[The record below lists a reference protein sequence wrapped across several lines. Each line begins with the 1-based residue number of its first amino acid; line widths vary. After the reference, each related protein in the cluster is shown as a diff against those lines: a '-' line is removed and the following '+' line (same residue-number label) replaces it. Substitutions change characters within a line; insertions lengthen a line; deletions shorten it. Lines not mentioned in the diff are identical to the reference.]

1 MPKVS
6 KSKISIT
13 PMLVN
18 LSWEL
23 NVKRGINEIIPA
35 INLKMKIQEDSGVN
49 LATFLS
55 PAWAMQWDWE
65 MFGGFLFFVL
75 SMAEEVFW

>member
-1 MPKVS
+1 MIKH
-6 KSKISIT
+6 IRID
-13 PMLVN
+13 
-18 LSWEL
+18 
-23 NVKRGINEIIPA
+23 VKWGNNKAMPA

-55 PAWAMQWDWE
+55 PASAMQWDWE
-65 MFGGFLFFVL
+65 MFGGFLFFAL

>member
-1 MPKVS
+1 MD
-6 KSKISIT
+6 
-13 PMLVN
+13 
-18 LSWEL
+18 
-23 NVKRGINEIIPA
+23 VKRRIYEIITA

-55 PAWAMQWDWE
+55 PAWVMQWDWE
-65 MFGGFLFFVL
+65 MFGGFLFFAL